1 MALSAPTAPKLL
13 TAHDWAALN
22 GWSYQKAYRLLRQLP
37 AELKAMVGNRVYVN
51 EQALS
56 AWLAAGGDRAAS

>member
-37 AELKAMVGNRVYVN
+37 AAVKVTVGNRVYAN

-56 AWLAAGGDRAAS
+56 NWLAAGGDQAAS